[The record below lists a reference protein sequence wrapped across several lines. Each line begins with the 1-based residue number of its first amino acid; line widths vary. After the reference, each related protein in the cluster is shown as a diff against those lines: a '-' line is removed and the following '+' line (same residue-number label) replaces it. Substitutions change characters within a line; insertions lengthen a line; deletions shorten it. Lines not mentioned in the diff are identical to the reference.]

1 MWHIIILYM
10 KSYLYKF
17 IHVTSFMHMTSFKNK
32 YDFFEFIRSFI
43 SYLWIHIWI
52 LGYQGSRWTAHVTSP
67 SRCKGYWTCTAIE
80 MLTCLVLNI
89 FKKSHCS
96 AHVTSPHWPTQDST
110 HLIGWEWIISSSP
123 RSAASH
129 LRPTLLVETEPC
141 PAWAR
146 VWVGWAGR
154 LGHSNTTDSL
164 VAAGIQRFLAYHR
177 KINALQLQIP
187 AINKIPANW
196 ANTSPTNFPTINWIM
211 KQMVINAK
219 HLL

>member
-110 HLIGWEWIISSSP
+110 HLIGWEWIISP
-123 RSAASH
+123 PWLK
-129 LRPTLLVETEPC
+129 LRPAQP
-141 PAWAR
+141 
-146 VWVGWAGR
+146 GR
-154 LGHSNTTDSL
+154 ECDWLGRALGTFKTTDS
-164 VAAGIQRFLAYHR
+164 
-177 KINALQLQIP
+177 
-187 AINKIPANW
+187 
-196 ANTSPTNFPTINWIM
+196 
-211 KQMVINAK
+211 
-219 HLL
+219 